1 MHWAVRTISAFSPQ
15 LLEKTYGN
23 LTPSRKEHIDRLQKQ
38 EDRIRSLAAEA
49 LALQLLQERYGL
61 TSAQLHRKENGQP
74 YLTGCELFV
83 SLSHSGQMVACAVS
97 DQPVGIDIERIRPVK
112 PNLIRRVCVAEE
124 LNYVLA
130 GSALSED
137 QPCEEPAV
145 LRRFFEVWTGKEAYF
160 KKCGTGIT
168 DFQAANILTLPR
180 QTHTEEDYLVQII

>member
-1 MHWAVRTISAFSPQ
+1 MHWAVRALSSFSQ
-15 LLEKTYGN
+15 QRLEKIYGN

-49 LALQLLQERYGL
+49 LTLQLLQEHYGI
-61 TSAQLHRKENGQP
+61 TTAQLHRKESGQP

-97 DQPVGIDIERIRPVK
+97 DRPVGIDIEHIRPVK
-112 PNLIRRVCVAEE
+112 PNLMERVCTAKE
-124 LNYVLA
+124 LAYVLA
-130 GSALSED
+130 GNTLPKG
-137 QPCEEPAV
+137 QPCEDPAV

-168 DFQAANILTLPR
+168 DFQAVNILTLPR
-180 QTHTEEDYLVQII
+180 QTHTEEDYLVQLI